1 MIVAP
6 ENNNNNNN
14 YYAVLSPT
22 FCHKCV
28 KSTNHDEALTVSWC
42 RPASLWLGSVD
53 TVALAVFGSYPFP
66 GSSCWEWPPASG
78 QECRVTSLF
87 LLFHV
92 GARPGRQSEQD
103 TDAMRI
109 TYSWRLVKLLAVSAV
124 FVLSAQI
131 LSVSLGKHPSKPS
144 PLSAEEYRLIS
155 PETYQYILNQPA
167 VCKDSKPFLVFMV
180 PVAPLE
186 AAAREAV
193 RKTWGAPSQD
203 SLTLFFVGLP
213 EGGQVS
219 SIQDALEEESRK
231 HADIIQ
237 MNFQDSYKNLTIKT
251 MMMMNWLAVHCPN
264 ASYAMKVDS
273 DIFVNVFYLIRR
285 LRSSPRQGFITGSV
299 IADGRPRREANSKW
313 HVSED
318 LYPEES
324 FPRYVSGAGYVF
336 SADLASRI
344 SWASRFVQVIPLE
357 DVYIGLCL
365 RVLGVEPV
373 YSRSLLTLRNLFEIR
388 KLKYDRCTFAKLVIV
403 NGFNPSEL
411 LHSWQD
417 FSKGYRSCWQ
427 QTLLSTRAWNKVSH
441 NEINNLRA
449 GKKAM
454 WHTAMGVFRLKGLG
468 MQLLVE

>member
-1 MIVAP
+1 
-6 ENNNNNNN
+6 
-14 YYAVLSPT
+14 
-22 FCHKCV
+22 
-28 KSTNHDEALTVSWC
+28 
-42 RPASLWLGSVD
+42 
-53 TVALAVFGSYPFP
+53 
-66 GSSCWEWPPASG
+66 
-78 QECRVTSLF
+78 
-87 LLFHV
+87 
-92 GARPGRQSEQD
+92 
-103 TDAMRI
+103 MRI
-109 TYSWRLVKLLAVSAV
+109 TYLWRLVRLLSVSAV
-124 FVLSAQI
+124 FFLSAQI
-131 LSVSLGKHPSKPS
+131 LRVSLGKHPPKPI

-167 VCKDSKPFLVFMV
+167 ICKDRNPFLVFMV

-219 SIQDALEEESRK
+219 SIQHTLEEESRK

-264 ASYAMKVDS
+264 ASYAMKVDA

-299 IADGRPRREANSKW
+299 IADGRPRRDANSKW
-313 HVSED
+313 HVSEE

-324 FPRYVSGAGYVF
+324 FPWYVSGAGYVF

-344 SWASRFVQVIPLE
+344 SCASRFVQMIPLE

-411 LHSWQD
+411 LHNWQD
-417 FSKGYRSCWQ
+417 FSKGHRSC
-427 QTLLSTRAWNKVSH
+427 
-441 NEINNLRA
+441 
-449 GKKAM
+449 
-454 WHTAMGVFRLKGLG
+454 
-468 MQLLVE
+468 